1 MHVIEIPGETD
12 KFVLHFETPRHEV
25 NAFALATSLV
35 GLANAVK
42 EANSIVN
49 PGHSVEVVVERLE
62 DGSFRAIIK
71 TITKQAR
78 SIFVNEAS
86 KAIIYGIIS
95 TWIYEHAFH
104 DDRPPIIIVNDG
116 SVEVQ
121 SGDTR
126 VIVSREIYEAKKAVE
141 RSEHFKSSVSQIFA
155 GALLDRDVTGL
166 KLTPPGKWP
175 NFPAV
180 PRESFVRLTER
191 LDIDESNAVV
201 EDAHLEI
208 SRAILARGRR
218 KWEFYWRGMKISAPV
233 LDESFYDKFFAHEIT
248 IAPGD
253 VLNVLLKIY
262 RKIDPDSGI
271 TMNNRYEVVEVL
283 THIPRGTQASF

>member
-1 MHVIEIPGETD
+1 MQVVEIPRETD
-12 KFVLHFETPRHEV
+12 RFVLHFETLRHEV

-49 PGHSVEVVVERLE
+49 PGHLIEVVVERLE
-62 DGSFRAIIK
+62 DGSFRAAIK

-78 SIFVNEAS
+78 SIFASEAS
-86 KAIIYGIIS
+86 KAIIYGLIS
-95 TWIYEHAFH
+95 TWIYEHAFNH
-104 DDRPPIIIVNDG
+104 EKPPVIIINDG
-116 SVEVQ
+116 SVEVRT
-121 SGDTR
+121 GETI
-126 VIVSREIYEAKKAVE
+126 VIVPREVYDAKKAVE
-141 RSEHFKSSVSQIFA
+141 RSQHFQSSVGQIFA
-155 GALLDRDVTGL
+155 GALLDRDVSGL

-175 NFPAV
+175 GLPSI
-180 PRESFVRLTER
+180 PRESFGRLTSR
-191 LDIDESNAVV
+191 VDVDEANAVV

-233 LDESFYDKFFAHEIT
+233 LDDQFYDKFFAHEIT

-253 VLNVLLKIY
+253 VLNVLLKVY
-262 RKIDPDSGI
+262 RKIDSDSGI
-271 TMNNRYEVVEVL
+271 IMNSRYEVIEVL
-283 THIPRGTQASF
+283 GHMPRGTQATF